1 MFAKSVFE
9 AIESLIARMLVL
21 CVVFVPLG
29 IWKLVDIAIW
39 CADHI
44 SVGIK

>member
-1 MFAKSVFE
+1 MFAQGVFE
-9 AIESLIARMLVL
+9 AIEGLIARMLGL

-39 CADHI
+39 CANHI